1 MRRVLSIIMIMALL
15 AGAALASG
23 CAVYDVAV
31 EERNAGEWA
40 SDEKIEYKIKEQFL
54 KNDSISYM
62 DIDADSYLGQVYI
75 VGEYESHSQVDT
87 AVKIAQA
94 IPGVRSVTTYM
105 LPKRAED
112 HCGTTDN
119 LEIYT
124 RVKHKLV
131 SDSDI
136 WSTNINIQTVQCNV
150 VLLGLVGSTTEITK
164 AISYASSVPGVR
176 KVRSY
181 LKVQ

>member
-1 MRRVLSIIMIMALL
+1 MQRAFSILMI
-15 AGAALASG
+15 AALFGLTAFSGG

-40 SDEKIEYKIKEQFL
+40 NDEKITFNIKEGFL
-54 KNDSISYM
+54 KDDNLSYM
-62 DIDADSYLGQVYI
+62 DLNAASYLGQVYI
-75 VGEYESHSQVDT
+75 VGEYDSHSQVDR
-87 AVKIAQA
+87 AVEIAQA
-94 IPGVRSVTTYM
+94 VPGVRTVTTYM

-119 LEIYT
+119 LELYT

-131 SDSDI
+131 SDGDI
-136 WSTNINIQTVQCNV
+136 WSTNIDIMTVQCNV
-150 VLLGLVGSTTEITK
+150 VLLGIVGTSKEAARAMMHAK
-164 AISYASSVPGVR
+164 SVPGVR

-181 LKVQ
+181 IKVQ